1 MFGYFDVM
9 FLLGMKEFEDYI
21 VIELYG
27 FDKYVVEN
35 ILFYIYIGKM
45 DIDNVN
51 VDFMF
56 VVLVYFQIKLLRNF
70 CERFFCIYIDVDNCV
85 DVLVLVECYSCKN
98 LVDNILNF
106 IKENIVELFGK
117 KFFQKLNFYI
127 FQELILSD
135 DFIVLGEEGVL
146 NLIF

>member
-1 MFGYFDVM
+1 MELWRNEVFIDVIFEVGGVSFWCYRFVLVVMFGYFDVM

-35 ILFYIYIGKM
+35 ILFYIYIGKV

-56 VVLVYFQIKLLRNF
+56 VVLVYF
-70 CERFFCIYIDVDNCV
+70 
-85 DVLVLVECYSCKN
+85 
-98 LVDNILNF
+98 
-106 IKENIVELFGK
+106 
-117 KFFQKLNFYI
+117 
-127 FQELILSD
+127 
-135 DFIVLGEEGVL
+135 
-146 NLIF
+146 